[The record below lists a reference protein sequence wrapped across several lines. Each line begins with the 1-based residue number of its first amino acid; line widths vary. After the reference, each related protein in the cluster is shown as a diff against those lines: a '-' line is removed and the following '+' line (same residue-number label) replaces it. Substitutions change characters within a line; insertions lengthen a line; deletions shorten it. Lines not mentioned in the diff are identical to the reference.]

1 MDEIPDRAFLRATK
15 PKRARLPKLRPSK
28 RDANMLQIHV
38 SDHERVRMEQA
49 AARAGYTVE
58 TWLLR
63 IALKEAG
70 IEP

>member
-15 PKRARLPKLRPSK
+15 RKRVRLPKLRPSK

-63 IALKEAG
+63 IALKETG
-70 IEP
+70 MEP